1 MMHGVLAWMSFW
13 SEVPTCIWPS
23 WCHCHSLSLAL
34 LASRLDVAHL
44 DIYLFRV
51 VYAHNLAS
59 DNRLQWAR
67 GLPGFSLFGVCT
79 LRESKILKIIY
90 FLCQYFNDGWTDF
103 RKKYISLYLCLEFFR
118 KPGKLGSHTGSE

>member
-1 MMHGVLAWMSFW
+1 MSFW

-44 DIYLFRV
+44 DIYLFCV
-51 VYAHNLAS
+51 VYARNLES

-79 LRESKILKIIY
+79 LR
-90 FLCQYFNDGWTDF
+90 
-103 RKKYISLYLCLEFFR
+103 
-118 KPGKLGSHTGSE
+118 